1 MGYYGRVSFSLNTAL
16 DRLAR
21 SYRVDVVYAFG
32 SRGVEVAGSL
42 SGLLSGSLSGAQ
54 VPSDLSASDIDI
66 GVQPQR
72 GHRLTARERVRLTLE
87 LAGIFKTSRVDLV
100 VLPEANVF
108 LAAEVVRGELLY
120 ARDLDEESALQLY
133 YLRRAG
139 DVVPFFRERWLET
152 VGSDL

>member
-1 MGYYGRVSFSLNTAL
+1 MGYYGGVSFSLDMAL

-32 SRGVEVAGSL
+32 SRGAEVV
-42 SGLLSGSLSGAQ
+42 GSLSGAQ
-54 VPSDLSASDIDI
+54 ALNDLSASDIDI

-87 LAGIFKTSRVDLV
+87 FERIFGTSTVDLV

-139 DVVPFFRERWLET
+139 DVAPFFRERWLET

>member
-1 MGYYGRVSFSLNTAL
+1 MGYYGRVSFSLDMAL

-32 SRGVEVAGSL
+32 SRGAEVA
-42 SGLLSGSLSGAQ
+42 GSLSGAQ
-54 VPSDLSASDIDI
+54 VPSDPSASDIDI

-87 LAGIFKTSRVDLV
+87 LEGIFGASRVDLV

-139 DVVPFFRERWLET
+139 DLAPFFRESWLET

>member
-1 MGYYGRVSFSLNTAL
+1 MAL
-16 DRLAR
+16 DRLSR

-32 SRGVEVAGSL
+32 SRAAEAAA
-42 SGLLSGSLSGAQ
+42 SLSGAQ
-54 VPSDLSASDIDI
+54 VPSDASTSDVDI

-87 LAGIFKTSRVDLV
+87 LEEVLGASRVDLV
-100 VLPEANVF
+100 VLPEANAF

-120 ARDLDEESALQLY
+120 ARDLDEEAALQLY
-133 YLRRAG
+133 YIRRAG
-139 DVVPFFRERWLET
+139 DLAPFFREQWRET